1 MSAISSAIDELEAGR
16 NGRPKALVAKTI
28 KGKGVSYMENVNAW
42 HYSRM
47 NADLYAQALREL
59 DGAVA

>member
-1 MSAISSAIDELEAGR
+1 MAVERLEAQK
-16 NGRPKALVAKTI
+16 NGRPKALIAKTI

-42 HYSRM
+42 HYSRL

-59 DGAVA
+59 DGAAA